1 MGELALW
8 GDPFE
13 MPIKGPYGITIGYR
27 PFRAVLHPYYIKSYL
42 NRAYLIYRIK
52 QSLTR
57 LSPIKGVGKPILDG
71 KVLEAKPPLGISR
84 FTLFPLQEQ
93 ELVNTQDE
101 IIQVELLGRMQNR
114 ILKQFVLGLH
124 KALLQVLPLI
134 KLEVINLPQKVKS
147 SFYR

>member
-1 MGELALW
+1 MVKL
-8 GDPFE
+8 
-13 MPIKGPYGITIGYR
+13 
-27 PFRAVLHPYYIKSYL
+27 
-42 NRAYLIYRIK
+42 
-52 QSLTR
+52 
-57 LSPIKGVGKPILDG
+57 
-71 KVLEAKPPLGISR
+71 LEAKPPLGISR

-114 ILKQFVLGLH
+114 ILKQFVLRLH